1 MSKVGE
7 YFIEMQELGL
17 IQSPEPTEEEYN
29 LVEEPTDDELAEIEA
44 KLNQTSFED
53 INWDQLLQTVTFYF
67 KKSLV
72 DILKNRYIT
81 M

>member
-29 LVEEPTDDELAEIEA
+29 LVEEPTDDELSEIIIKVITA
-44 KLNQTSFED
+44 RWVDLV
-53 INWDQLLQTVTFYF
+53 QL
-67 KKSLV
+67 
-72 DILKNRYIT
+72 
-81 M
+81 

>member
-7 YFIEMQELGL
+7 YFRQMKDSNVE
-17 IQSPEPTEEEYN
+17 STEELTN
-29 LVEEPTDDELAEIEA
+29 QIEEPTDDEVAEIES

-72 DILKNRYIT
+72 YILKNPYIT